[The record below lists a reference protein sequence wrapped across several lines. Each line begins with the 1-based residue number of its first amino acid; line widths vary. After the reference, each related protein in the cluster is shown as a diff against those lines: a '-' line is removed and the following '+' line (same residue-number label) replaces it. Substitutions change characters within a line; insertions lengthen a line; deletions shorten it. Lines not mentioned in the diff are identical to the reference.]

1 MTLSPIA
8 SAARRHPQLAAG
20 LIVVFVVLA
29 FGPVGTL
36 FVDTDLSRVG
46 AAEPN
51 LSPSLEHLLGTDAAG
66 RDLLAVMVAGTPL
79 TLRVGFLA
87 GAVGLGIGIIL
98 GFLAGYFGGLVD
110 TLIRG
115 AADVLLTV
123 PGLLFLVVLATSLRT
138 AVTVDMMALV
148 VASLAWM
155 LPTRTIRSQVLSM
168 RERAYVQVARLS
180 GMRDLEII
188 ARELLPNLLP
198 YLAAS
203 FVSAVGAAVLA
214 SIGLEAL
221 GLGPQNEPTLGMTIY
236 WALYYT
242 SLLRGMWW
250 WWAPPIAMIVLI
262 FHRLVPRLYG
272 IGPHRQSA
280 YMEGL
285 VVSRVVLRVQDLRV
299 HYHTPRGPVRAVE
312 SVGFELRAGERLGL
326 VGESGSG
333 KSTTAMALMQLIR
346 PPGRIEGG
354 RVDLDELELLSLSEE
369 EMRAV
374 RFSRIS
380 LIPQGVMNSLNPVM
394 RVGAQIA
401 DTIEAHEERPDRE
414 ALQER
419 VRSLLALVELD
430 PATARMYPHE
440 LSGGM
445 KQRIGMA
452 IAVALRPQVIIADEP
467 TSALDVVVQ
476 KRVMD
481 TLFRVQQEL
490 DAAVILV
497 GHDMGLMAQCV
508 DRIGVM
514 YAGRL
519 AELGPVQSLL
529 EEPLHPYTRMLVE
542 SLPSL
547 ERKGVFRGIPG
558 LPPSLLEPPPG
569 CPFHPRCPQVI
580 DCCSDRVPELEVVA
594 AERQAACHLHTEG
607 FGKPSRGVS

>member
-1 MTLSPIA
+1 
-8 SAARRHPQLAAG
+8 
-20 LIVVFVVLA
+20 
-29 FGPVGTL
+29 
-36 FVDTDLSRVG
+36 
-46 AAEPN
+46 
-51 LSPSLEHLLGTDAAG
+51 
-66 RDLLAVMVAGTPL
+66 
-79 TLRVGFLA
+79 
-87 GAVGLGIGIIL
+87 
-98 GFLAGYFGGLVD
+98 
-110 TLIRG
+110 
-115 AADVLLTV
+115 
-123 PGLLFLVVLATSLRT
+123 
-138 AVTVDMMALV
+138 
-148 VASLAWM
+148 
-155 LPTRTIRSQVLSM
+155 
-168 RERAYVQVARLS
+168 
-180 GMRDLEII
+180 
-188 ARELLPNLLP
+188 
-198 YLAAS
+198 
-203 FVSAVGAAVLA
+203 
-214 SIGLEAL
+214 
-221 GLGPQNEPTLGMTIY
+221 
-236 WALYYT
+236 
-242 SLLRGMWW
+242 
-250 WWAPPIAMIVLI
+250 
-262 FHRLVPRLYG
+262 
-272 IGPHRQSA
+272 
-280 YMEGL
+280 MEGL
-285 VVSRVVLRVQDLRV
+285 VVSAERKSRVVLRVQDLRV

-312 SVGFELRAGERLGL
+312 GVGFELRSGERLGL

-354 RVDLDELELLSLSEE
+354 RVELDELELLSLSEE
-369 EMRAV
+369 EMRGM

-419 VRSLLALVELD
+419 VRRLLALVELD

-445 KQRIGMA
+445 KQRVGMA

-519 AELGPVQSLL
+519 VELGPVQSLL

-547 ERKGVFRGIPG
+547 DRKGVFRGIPG

-569 CPFHPRCPQVI
+569 CPFHPRCPQVM
-580 DCCSDRVPELEVVA
+580 DSCSDSVPELEEVA
-594 AERQAACHLHTEG
+594 AERRAACHLHAE
-607 FGKPSRGVS
+607 VS

>member
-1 MTLSPIA
+1 
-8 SAARRHPQLAAG
+8 
-20 LIVVFVVLA
+20 
-29 FGPVGTL
+29 
-36 FVDTDLSRVG
+36 
-46 AAEPN
+46 
-51 LSPSLEHLLGTDAAG
+51 
-66 RDLLAVMVAGTPL
+66 
-79 TLRVGFLA
+79 
-87 GAVGLGIGIIL
+87 
-98 GFLAGYFGGLVD
+98 
-110 TLIRG
+110 
-115 AADVLLTV
+115 
-123 PGLLFLVVLATSLRT
+123 
-138 AVTVDMMALV
+138 
-148 VASLAWM
+148 
-155 LPTRTIRSQVLSM
+155 
-168 RERAYVQVARLS
+168 
-180 GMRDLEII
+180 
-188 ARELLPNLLP
+188 
-198 YLAAS
+198 
-203 FVSAVGAAVLA
+203 
-214 SIGLEAL
+214 
-221 GLGPQNEPTLGMTIY
+221 
-236 WALYYT
+236 
-242 SLLRGMWW
+242 
-250 WWAPPIAMIVLI
+250 
-262 FHRLVPRLYG
+262 
-272 IGPHRQSA
+272 
-280 YMEGL
+280 MEGL

-299 HYHTPRGPVRAVE
+299 HYHTSRGPVRAVE
-312 SVGFELRAGERLGL
+312 GVGFELRSGERLGL

-354 RVDLDELELLSLSEE
+354 RVELDELELLLLAEE
-369 EMRAV
+369 EMRSV

-419 VRSLLALVELD
+419 VRSLLGLVELD

-445 KQRIGMA
+445 KQRVGMA

-519 AELGPVQSLL
+519 VELGPVQSLL

-569 CPFHPRCPQVI
+569 CPFHPRCPQVM
-580 DCCSDRVPELEVVA
+580 DSCSDSVPELEMVA
-594 AERQAACHLHTEG
+594 AERRAACHLHAE
-607 FGKPSRGVS
+607 VS

>member
-1 MTLSPIA
+1 M
-8 SAARRHPQLAAG
+8 
-20 LIVVFVVLA
+20 
-29 FGPVGTL
+29 
-36 FVDTDLSRVG
+36 
-46 AAEPN
+46 
-51 LSPSLEHLLGTDAAG
+51 
-66 RDLLAVMVAGTPL
+66 
-79 TLRVGFLA
+79 
-87 GAVGLGIGIIL
+87 
-98 GFLAGYFGGLVD
+98 
-110 TLIRG
+110 
-115 AADVLLTV
+115 
-123 PGLLFLVVLATSLRT
+123 
-138 AVTVDMMALV
+138 
-148 VASLAWM
+148 
-155 LPTRTIRSQVLSM
+155 
-168 RERAYVQVARLS
+168 
-180 GMRDLEII
+180 
-188 ARELLPNLLP
+188 
-198 YLAAS
+198 
-203 FVSAVGAAVLA
+203 
-214 SIGLEAL
+214 
-221 GLGPQNEPTLGMTIY
+221 
-236 WALYYT
+236 
-242 SLLRGMWW
+242 
-250 WWAPPIAMIVLI
+250 
-262 FHRLVPRLYG
+262 
-272 IGPHRQSA
+272 
-280 YMEGL
+280 
-285 VVSRVVLRVQDLRV
+285 LRVQDLRV

-312 SVGFELRAGERLGL
+312 GVGFALRSGERLGL

-354 RVDLDELELLSLSEE
+354 RVDLDGLELLSLAEE
-369 EMRAV
+369 EMRSV

-419 VRSLLALVELD
+419 VRNLLALVELD

-445 KQRIGMA
+445 KQRVGMA

-481 TLFRVQQEL
+481 TLFRVQQKL

-569 CPFHPRCPQVI
+569 CPFHPRCPQVM
-580 DCCSDRVPELEVVA
+580 DSCSDSVPELEEVA
-594 AERQAACHLHTEG
+594 AERQAACHLHAEG
-607 FGKPSRGVS
+607 FDKTSASSAESLSRGVS

>member
-1 MTLSPIA
+1 M
-8 SAARRHPQLAAG
+8 
-20 LIVVFVVLA
+20 
-29 FGPVGTL
+29 
-36 FVDTDLSRVG
+36 
-46 AAEPN
+46 
-51 LSPSLEHLLGTDAAG
+51 
-66 RDLLAVMVAGTPL
+66 
-79 TLRVGFLA
+79 
-87 GAVGLGIGIIL
+87 
-98 GFLAGYFGGLVD
+98 
-110 TLIRG
+110 
-115 AADVLLTV
+115 
-123 PGLLFLVVLATSLRT
+123 
-138 AVTVDMMALV
+138 
-148 VASLAWM
+148 
-155 LPTRTIRSQVLSM
+155 
-168 RERAYVQVARLS
+168 
-180 GMRDLEII
+180 
-188 ARELLPNLLP
+188 
-198 YLAAS
+198 
-203 FVSAVGAAVLA
+203 
-214 SIGLEAL
+214 
-221 GLGPQNEPTLGMTIY
+221 
-236 WALYYT
+236 
-242 SLLRGMWW
+242 
-250 WWAPPIAMIVLI
+250 
-262 FHRLVPRLYG
+262 
-272 IGPHRQSA
+272 
-280 YMEGL
+280 
-285 VVSRVVLRVQDLRV
+285 SRVVLRVQDLRV

-312 SVGFELRAGERLGL
+312 GVSLELRSGERLGL

-354 RVDLDELELLSLSEE
+354 RVELDELELLSLAEE
-369 EMRAV
+369 EMRGV

-419 VRSLLALVELD
+419 VRRLLALVELD

-445 KQRIGMA
+445 KQRVGMA

-558 LPPSLLEPPPG
+558 LPPSLLEPPSG
-569 CPFHPRCPQVI
+569 CPFHPRCPQVM
-580 DCCSDRVPELEVVA
+580 DSCSDRVPELEEVV
-594 AERQAACHLHTEG
+594 AERQAACHLHAE
-607 FGKPSRGVS
+607 VS

>member
-1 MTLSPIA
+1 
-8 SAARRHPQLAAG
+8 
-20 LIVVFVVLA
+20 
-29 FGPVGTL
+29 
-36 FVDTDLSRVG
+36 
-46 AAEPN
+46 
-51 LSPSLEHLLGTDAAG
+51 
-66 RDLLAVMVAGTPL
+66 
-79 TLRVGFLA
+79 
-87 GAVGLGIGIIL
+87 
-98 GFLAGYFGGLVD
+98 
-110 TLIRG
+110 
-115 AADVLLTV
+115 
-123 PGLLFLVVLATSLRT
+123 
-138 AVTVDMMALV
+138 
-148 VASLAWM
+148 
-155 LPTRTIRSQVLSM
+155 
-168 RERAYVQVARLS
+168 
-180 GMRDLEII
+180 
-188 ARELLPNLLP
+188 
-198 YLAAS
+198 
-203 FVSAVGAAVLA
+203 
-214 SIGLEAL
+214 
-221 GLGPQNEPTLGMTIY
+221 
-236 WALYYT
+236 
-242 SLLRGMWW
+242 
-250 WWAPPIAMIVLI
+250 
-262 FHRLVPRLYG
+262 
-272 IGPHRQSA
+272 
-280 YMEGL
+280 MEGL
-285 VVSRVVLRVQDLRV
+285 VVSAESKSRVVLRVQDLRV
-299 HYHTPRGPVRAVE
+299 HYHTSRGPVRAVE
-312 SVGFELRAGERLGL
+312 GVGFELRSGERLGL

-354 RVDLDELELLSLSEE
+354 RVELDELELLSLAEE
-369 EMRAV
+369 EMRGV

-414 ALQER
+414 GLQER
-419 VRSLLALVELD
+419 VRRLLALVELD

-445 KQRIGMA
+445 KQRVGMA

-558 LPPSLLEPPPG
+558 LPPSLLEPPSG
-569 CPFHPRCPQVI
+569 CPFHPRCPQVM
-580 DCCSDRVPELEVVA
+580 DSCSDRVPELEEVA
-594 AERQAACHLHTEG
+594 AERRAACHLHAE
-607 FGKPSRGVS
+607 VS

>member
-1 MTLSPIA
+1 M
-8 SAARRHPQLAAG
+8 
-20 LIVVFVVLA
+20 
-29 FGPVGTL
+29 
-36 FVDTDLSRVG
+36 
-46 AAEPN
+46 
-51 LSPSLEHLLGTDAAG
+51 
-66 RDLLAVMVAGTPL
+66 
-79 TLRVGFLA
+79 
-87 GAVGLGIGIIL
+87 
-98 GFLAGYFGGLVD
+98 
-110 TLIRG
+110 
-115 AADVLLTV
+115 
-123 PGLLFLVVLATSLRT
+123 
-138 AVTVDMMALV
+138 
-148 VASLAWM
+148 
-155 LPTRTIRSQVLSM
+155 
-168 RERAYVQVARLS
+168 
-180 GMRDLEII
+180 
-188 ARELLPNLLP
+188 
-198 YLAAS
+198 
-203 FVSAVGAAVLA
+203 
-214 SIGLEAL
+214 
-221 GLGPQNEPTLGMTIY
+221 
-236 WALYYT
+236 
-242 SLLRGMWW
+242 
-250 WWAPPIAMIVLI
+250 
-262 FHRLVPRLYG
+262 
-272 IGPHRQSA
+272 
-280 YMEGL
+280 
-285 VVSRVVLRVQDLRV
+285 SRVVLRVRDLRV
-299 HYHTPRGPVRAVE
+299 HYHTSRGPVRAVE
-312 SVGFELRAGERLGL
+312 GVGFELRSGERLGL

-354 RVDLDELELLSLSEE
+354 RVDLDGLKLLSLAEE
-369 EMRAV
+369 EMRGV

-401 DTIEAHEERPDRE
+401 DTIEAHEEWPDRE

-430 PATARMYPHE
+430 PATARRYPHE

-445 KQRIGMA
+445 KQRVGMA

-519 AELGPVQSLL
+519 AELGPVQNLL

-569 CPFHPRCPQVI
+569 CPFHPRCPQVM
-580 DCCSDRVPELEVVA
+580 DSCSDRVPQLEEVA
-594 AERQAACHLHTEG
+594 AERQAACHLHAEG
-607 FGKPSRGVS
+607 FGKLSRGVS